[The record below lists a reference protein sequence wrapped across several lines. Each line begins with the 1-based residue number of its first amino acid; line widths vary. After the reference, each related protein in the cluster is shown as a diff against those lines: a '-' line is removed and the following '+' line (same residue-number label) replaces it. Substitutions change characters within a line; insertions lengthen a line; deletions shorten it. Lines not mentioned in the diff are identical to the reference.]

1 MEALML
7 NTTFGMEIEM
17 TGITRRKAAE
27 LTAQVI
33 GGRCEWA
40 GGGYDTYQA
49 VGPDGRKW
57 KFMTDASIDTFRAR
71 GEYGGRDYSTEF
83 VTPICKY
90 EQDMETIQE
99 IVRELRK
106 NGAFVNDSCGIHI
119 HLGGDGHTA
128 KSIRNFA
135 NMVYN
140 RGDLL
145 YKALAI
151 KAGRQHYC
159 KKLDASLMEKL
170 NKLAP
175 SKATLKQIEDIWYT
189 VYRSYRDRTTH
200 YHDSRYHFLNLHSF
214 FNGHGTVELRGFNS
228 TLHAGEVRA
237 YVMLALA
244 MNHQALEAPM
254 TKRKFADP
262 DKESMRNW
270 LKQMGVNDKNCIE
283 HLTKNFETRRVA
295 A

>member
-1 MEALML
+1 ML

-17 TGITRRKAAE
+17 TGITREKAAE
-27 LTAQVI
+27 ITAKVI
-33 GGRCEWA
+33 GGRTEHV
-40 GGGYDTYQA
+40 GGAYDTYQA
-49 VGPDGRKW
+49 IGPDGRKW
-57 KFMTDASIDTFRAR
+57 KFMTDASITTYSSI
-71 GEYGGRDYSTEF
+71 GEYGGRAYSTEF

-90 EQDMETIQE
+90 EQDMATIQE

-119 HLGGDGHTA
+119 HLGGNGHTA

-145 YKALAI
+145 YSALAI
-151 KAGRQHYC
+151 KASRQCYC
-159 KKLDASLMEKL
+159 KKLSINLMEGI

-175 SKATLKQIEDIWYT
+175 SKATLKEIEDIWYR
-189 VYRSYRDRTTH
+189 VYGSYRDRTAH

-228 TLHAGEVRA
+228 TLHAGEIRA

-244 MNHQALEAPM
+244 MNYQALETPM
-254 TKRKFADP
+254 VKRKSAETT
-262 DKESMRNW
+262 KEAMKNW
-270 LKQMGVNDKNCIE
+270 LKQMGVNDKTCIE
-283 HLTKNFETRRVA
+283 HLTKNLVASRVA

>member
-1 MEALML
+1 ML

-17 TGITRRKAAE
+17 TGITREKAAE
-27 LTAQVI
+27 LTAQII
-33 GGRCEWA
+33 GGRAEWI
-40 GGGYDTYQA
+40 GGSYDTYQA

-57 KFMTDASIDTFRAR
+57 KFMTDASINTYSAR
-71 GEYGGRDYSTEF
+71 GEYGGRAYSTEF

-106 NGAFVNDSCGIHI
+106 NGAFANDSCGIHI

-128 KSIRNFA
+128 KTIRNFA

-145 YKALAI
+145 YSALAI
-151 KAGRQHYC
+151 KSSRQSYC
-159 KKLDASLMEKL
+159 KKLDARLMDEL

-175 SKATLKQIEDIWYT
+175 SKATLRQIEDTWYEC
-189 VYRSYRDRTTH
+189 YGNYGREAH
-200 YHDSRYHFLNLHSF
+200 YHSSRYHFLNLHSF

-228 TLHAGEVRA
+228 TLHAGEIRA

-254 TKRKFADP
+254 TKRKPA
-262 DKESMRNW
+262 ETSREAMHNW

-283 HLTKNFETRRVA
+283 HLTKNLAKRSVA

>member
-1 MEALML
+1 ML

-17 TGITRRKAAE
+17 TGITRKNAAE
-27 LTAQVI
+27 LTAKVI
-33 GGRCEWA
+33 GGTTEHV
-40 GGGYDTYQA
+40 GGFYDAYLA
-49 VGPDGRKW
+49 IGPDGRKW
-57 KFMTDASIDTFRAR
+57 KFMTDGSIDTFSAR
-71 GEYGGRDYSTEF
+71 GTYGGREYSTEF

-90 EQDMETIQE
+90 EQDMGTIQE

-119 HLGGDGHTA
+119 HIGGDGHTV

-145 YKALAI
+145 YSALAI
-151 KAGRQHYC
+151 KSSRQHYC
-159 KKLDASLMEKL
+159 KKLDIALMEKL

-175 SKATLKQIEDIWYT
+175 SKATLKQVEEIWYN
-189 VYRSYRDRTTH
+189 VYGSYRSRTEH
-200 YHDSRYHFLNLHSF
+200 YHSSRYHFLNLHSF

-254 TKRKFADP
+254 TKRKFADT
-262 DKESMRNW
+262 DKESMNNW
-270 LKQMGVNDKNCIE
+270 LRQMGVTDKKVIE
-283 HLTKNFETRRVA
+283 HLTKNLAKRSVA

>member
-1 MEALML
+1 ML

-17 TGITRRKAAE
+17 TGITREKACE

-33 GGRCEWA
+33 GGRAEWV
-40 GGGYDTYQA
+40 GGYYDTYQA

-57 KFMTDASIDTFRAR
+57 KFMTDGSISTYSSKGVRSSSRA
-71 GEYGGRDYSTEF
+71 YSTEF

-90 EQDMETIQE
+90 EQDIETIQE
-99 IVRELRK
+99 IVRTLRK

-119 HLGGDGHTA
+119 HLGGNGHTA

-135 NMVYN
+135 NIVYN
-140 RGDLL
+140 SGDLL
-145 YKALAI
+145 YSALAI
-151 KAGRQHYC
+151 KSSRQHYC
-159 KKLDASLMEKL
+159 KKLDARLMDKL

-175 SKATLKQIEDIWYT
+175 SKATLKQVEDIWYET
-189 VYRSYRDRTTH
+189 YGNYSRTTH

-228 TLHAGEVRA
+228 TLHAGEIRA

-254 TKRKFADP
+254 TKRKSADT
-262 DKESMRNW
+262 DRESMQSW
-270 LKQMGVNDKNCIE
+270 LRRLEITDKNCIE
-283 HLTKNFETRRVA
+283 HLTKNLEKRRVA

>member
-1 MEALML
+1 ML

-17 TGITRRKAAE
+17 TGITREKAAQ
-27 LTAQVI
+27 LTAEII
-33 GGRCEWA
+33 GGRTEHA
-40 GGGYDTYQA
+40 GGYYDTYQA

-57 KFMTDASIDTFRAR
+57 KFMTDGSIDTYSAR
-71 GEYGGRDYSTEF
+71 GRSGGRAYSTEF

-145 YKALAI
+145 YSALAI
-151 KAGRQHYC
+151 KSSRQCYC
-159 KKLDASLMEKL
+159 KKLDARLMDKI

-175 SKATLKQIEDIWYT
+175 SKATLRQIEDVWYET
-189 VYRSYRDRTTH
+189 YGDYSRTTH
-200 YHDSRYHFLNLHSF
+200 YHNSRYHFLNLHSF

-228 TLHAGEVRA
+228 TLHAGEIRA

-244 MNHQALEAPM
+244 MNHQALETPM
-254 TKRKFADP
+254 TKRKQAEATRDAMQNWIKSLGIT
-262 DKESMRNW
+262 DKT
-270 LKQMGVNDKNCIE
+270 CIE
-283 HLTKNFETRRVA
+283 HLTKNLRTSRVA

>member
-1 MEALML
+1 ML

-17 TGITRRKAAE
+17 TGITRKMAAE
-27 LTAQVI
+27 ITAKVI
-33 GGRCEWA
+33 GGRDEWV

-57 KFMTDASIDTFRAR
+57 KFMTDASIDTFSAR
-71 GEYGGRDYSTEF
+71 GVYGGRDYSTEF

-90 EQDMETIQE
+90 EQDMATIQE

-119 HLGGDGHTA
+119 HIGGDGHTA

-145 YKALAI
+145 YSALAI
-151 KAGRQHYC
+151 KASRQHYC
-159 KKLDASLMEKL
+159 KKLDANLMDKI

-175 SKATLKQIEDIWYT
+175 SKATLKEIENIWYS
-189 VYRSYRDRTTH
+189 VYSSYRERTTH

-228 TLHAGEVRA
+228 TLHAGEIRA

-244 MNHQALEAPM
+244 MNHQALETPM
-254 TKRKFADP
+254 VKRKAAETSRDAMA
-262 DKESMRNW
+262 SW
-270 LKQMGVNDKNCIE
+270 LRQMGVNDKTCIE
-283 HLTKNFETRRVA
+283 HLTKNLVARRVA